1 MSQRRVTR
9 RMAGLLNARLPELEL
24 EHVHDPRRQW
34 RRWPLAQ
41 VLQTVLVGL
50 MAGCHGLAEL
60 EALSERLSIGARRLL
75 RLPRRLPDTTA
86 RDVVCRLRHEELR
99 GCLHRLV
106 RSARRRKAL
115 EPRLLPFQVV
125 AMDGKVTALPSW
137 DDLLVQR
144 HTPEQ
149 GLPYGLL
156 RTVTC
161 ALVSAPG
168 RPCIDAIP
176 LPAATNEV
184 GHFQVAFAQL
194 VAIYGDLFRLVT
206 YDAGGSSEANG
217 AAVVA
222 AGKDYAFRLKHEAW
236 YMYRMASELCDADDI
251 AAERVDV
258 LDNQTTVTRR
268 LVVVPVE
275 RHWAYGKVADG
286 PVKPDAS
293 IWSHTK
299 TLLRIESI
307 TRRGGE
313 VIADEVRFW
322 NSSLAHDALTPAQ
335 WLEVLRSHW
344 GVENNN
350 HHTLD
355 TAFAEDERPWITGEA
370 RGTLAVLVLRRIA
383 YTLLTLF
390 RSVTQRS
397 DERRNTRWRVLLSWV
412 RDTLVGVTEED
423 VAGLRR
429 RGLLAIT
436 G

>member
-9 RMAGLLNARLPELEL
+9 RMAGLLNARLPEMALEQ
-24 EHVHDPRRQW
+24 VGDPRRRW
-34 RRWPLAQ
+34 RRWSLPQ
-41 VLQTVLVGL
+41 VLQAVVVGL
-50 MAGCHGLAEL
+50 MAGCRGLSEL
-60 EALSERLSIGARRLL
+60 EALSERLSVGARRLL

-86 RDVVCRLRHEELR
+86 RDVVCRLKHEELR

-106 RSARRRKAL
+106 QAAQRRKAL
-115 EPRLLPFQVV
+115 EPRVLPFQVV
-125 AMDGKVTALPSW
+125 SMDGKVTALPSW
-137 DDLLVQR
+137 DDVFVQR
-144 HTPEQ
+144 HTPEE
-149 GLPYGLL
+149 GAPYGLL

-176 LPAATNEV
+176 IPASTNEV
-184 GHFQVAFAQL
+184 GHFQAAFAEL
-194 VAIYGDLFRLVT
+194 LATYSDLFRLVT
-206 YDAGGSSEANG
+206 YDAGASSEANG

-222 AGKDYAFRLKHEAW
+222 AGKDYAFRLRHEVR
-236 YMYRMASELCDADDI
+236 YMYRMAEELCDADDV
-251 AAERVDV
+251 AAETVDV

-268 LVVVPVE
+268 LVIVPVE
-275 RHWAYGKVADG
+275 RHWAYGKGLQG
-286 PVKPDAS
+286 PMHPDDS

-299 TLLRIESI
+299 TFLRIESV
-307 TRRGGE
+307 TRRGDD
-313 VIADEVRFW
+313 VVAREVRYW
-322 NSSLAHDALTPAQ
+322 NSSLRHDALTPAQ
-335 WLEVLRSHW
+335 WLEALRSHW

-355 TAFAEDERPWITGEA
+355 TAFAEDDRPWITGDA

-397 DERRNTRWRVLLSWV
+397 EDKRRTPWRQLLSWV
-412 RDTLVGVTEED
+412 RDTLVGVTEDE

>member
-1 MSQRRVTR
+1 
-9 RMAGLLNARLPELEL
+9 
-24 EHVHDPRRQW
+24 
-34 RRWPLAQ
+34 
-41 VLQTVLVGL
+41 

-60 EALSERLSIGARRLL
+60 ETLTERLSVGARRLL

-86 RDVVCRLRHEELR
+86 RDVVCRLKHEELR
-99 GCLHRLV
+99 ACLHRV
-106 RSARRRKAL
+106 VHAARRRKAL
-115 EPRLLPFQVV
+115 DPPLLPFQVV
-125 AMDGKVTALPSW
+125 SMDGKVTALPSW
-137 DDLLVQR
+137 DDALVQR
-144 HTPEQ
+144 QTPEE
-149 GLPYGLL
+149 GAPYGLL
-156 RTVTC
+156 RTMTC

-168 RPCIDAIP
+168 RPCIDAIAI
-176 LPAATNEV
+176 PATTNEV
-184 GHFQVAFAQL
+184 GHFQAAFAEL
-194 VAIYGDLFRLVT
+194 VATYGDLFRLIT
-206 YDAGGSSEANG
+206 YDAGGSSEVNG

-222 AGKDYAFRLKHEAW
+222 AGKDYVFRLKNESW
-236 YMYRMASELCDADDI
+236 YMHRMASQLCDADDV
-251 AAERVDV
+251 AAETVDV

-268 LVVVPVE
+268 LVVVPVQ
-275 RHWAYGKVADG
+275 RHWAYGKGAQG
-286 PVKPDAS
+286 PMHPDES

-299 TLLRIESI
+299 TFLRIESI
-307 TRRGGE
+307 KRVSDE
-313 VIADEVRFW
+313 VVAREVRFW
-322 NSSLAHDALTPAQ
+322 NSSLGHDVLTPAQ
-335 WLEVLRSHW
+335 WLEALRSHW

-355 TAFAEDERPWITGEA
+355 TAFAEDDRPWITGDA

-412 RDTLVGVTEED
+412 RDTLVGVTEDE